1 MFIIKKVSG
10 ISGTCTLGEG
20 ATKAQAWEDAFGPKP
35 WTPYVKRS
43 AKDAWVEE
51 VKEEEVSYQGNTGI
65 KHWV

>member
-10 ISGTCTLGEG
+10 ISGNCTLGEG

-35 WTPYVKRS
+35 WTSHVKRS

-51 VKEEEVSYQGNTGI
+51 VPEEKISYQGNDGPSF
-65 KHWV
+65 WV